1 MNTATNGVEKVW
13 ILEMNSNPLKGEA
26 IKTNDGKKTHKF
38 RGLCAEFTDD
48 LNENNRLY
56 DRPNYDQKA
65 NDLQDKIG
73 KRALLGELDHNED
86 FLVSMKNASHII
98 TGLKGLKN
106 EYQIEIE
113 LVPGTVQGNNAIAL
127 AEAGVPLFISSR
139 ASGYIDR
146 AGNVTLEKIYTYDL
160 VSEPGFKNAE
170 LIKVNES
177 LRPDGKIRQYKN
189 SNIRIYKWTD
199 PEHKGNTENN
209 LAGINKQNKQHM
221 SYATKSDLLEL
232 RKEIA
237 SLKKNGVRA
246 INESLQ
252 VPSKLRYNGIPVE
265 MLSKVPQKNDVLT
278 IDSTE
283 FVVKKVENIDESLD
297 NSPNFKLRGT
307 YAYTLGLE
315 DSEGITKIGYITK
328 TGEFHVS
335 NEVISPNIVKES
347 FAIDKKIKKVFEAI
361 EAKMNDLIEES
372 NNTKLERKAMIK
384 YLDGLVKFVEM
395 NLNKHDQMVKFVN
408 LLADHSDNSTKVLN
422 KLLESSD
429 DSVKLLNSVAESLD
443 ATQQFINEHAD
454 HSDAQTIV
462 LNKLIEH
469 SEKATKHLNMLHK
482 HSDQL
487 TTTVNVHEARIAR
500 GGRTTPVSAK
510 VNESTGK
517 SKPVISLKKENVLE
531 LTKNILAKVNSNK
544 TEETRLVLEAK
555 YPFIK
560 QFNEKELSD
569 FKALTSYQ
577 KQHVLG
583 KLGSNARKAN
593 VLEAIRF
600 ASQQSDELAF
610 LDLMP
615 NEKKQEWAK
624 LPTQR
629 KQNIIA
635 LFQSKHLRTKTAIE
649 AFWDD
654 IDLKPVKT
662 TGLVRRID
670 ESIENPLLQKTAMG
684 YSIDDMDE
692 ALGI

>member
-1 MNTATNGVEKVW
+1 
-13 ILEMNSNPLKGEA
+13 
-26 IKTNDGKKTHKF
+26 
-38 RGLCAEFTDD
+38 
-48 LNENNRLY
+48 
-56 DRPNYDQKA
+56 
-65 NDLQDKIG
+65 
-73 KRALLGELDHNED
+73 
-86 FLVSMKNASHII
+86 
-98 TGLKGLKN
+98 
-106 EYQIEIE
+106 
-113 LVPGTVQGNNAIAL
+113 
-127 AEAGVPLFISSR
+127 
-139 ASGYIDR
+139 
-146 AGNVTLEKIYTYDL
+146 
-160 VSEPGFKNAE
+160 
-170 LIKVNES
+170 
-177 LRPDGKIRQYKN
+177 
-189 SNIRIYKWTD
+189 
-199 PEHKGNTENN
+199 
-209 LAGINKQNKQHM
+209 
-221 SYATKSDLLEL
+221 
-232 RKEIA
+232 
-237 SLKKNGVRA
+237 
-246 INESLQ
+246 
-252 VPSKLRYNGIPVE
+252 
-265 MLSKVPQKNDVLT
+265 
-278 IDSTE
+278 
-283 FVVKKVENIDESLD
+283 
-297 NSPNFKLRGT
+297 
-307 YAYTLGLE
+307 
-315 DSEGITKIGYITK
+315 
-328 TGEFHVS
+328 
-335 NEVISPNIVKES
+335 
-347 FAIDKKIKKVFEAI
+347 
-361 EAKMNDLIEES
+361 
-372 NNTKLERKAMIK
+372 MIK